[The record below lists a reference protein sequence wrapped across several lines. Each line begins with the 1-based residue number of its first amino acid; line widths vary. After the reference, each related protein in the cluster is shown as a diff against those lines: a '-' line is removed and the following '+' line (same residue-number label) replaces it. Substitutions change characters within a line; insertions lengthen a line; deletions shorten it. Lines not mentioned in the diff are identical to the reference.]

1 MKTQNTPKL
10 PTYDQLAH
18 LYAYAEEIIA
28 RAIEAYESLNQLS
41 ELNGHLAYHLYQ
53 QIGPENMDDE
63 ARELIHNIIHREK
76 EVNAQEKRLLQAL
89 QTLKDYKASIGGLE
103 RP

>member
-1 MKTQNTPKL
+1 MEHKRLL
-10 PTYDQLAH
+10 PTYEQFVH
-18 LYAYAEEIIA
+18 LYDYADTVITY
-28 RAIEAYESLNQLS
+28 AIEAYKELNQLS
-41 ELNGHLAYHLYQ
+41 ELNAHLAYHLYQ

-76 EVNAQEKRLLQAL
+76 EVDAQEKRLLQAL